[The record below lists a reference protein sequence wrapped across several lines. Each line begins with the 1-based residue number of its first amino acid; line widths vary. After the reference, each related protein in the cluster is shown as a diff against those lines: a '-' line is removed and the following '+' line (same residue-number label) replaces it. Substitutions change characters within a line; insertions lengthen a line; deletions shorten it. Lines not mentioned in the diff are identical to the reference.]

1 MWCKKLSF
9 LEHVVSKLNH
19 SRTDHG
25 TLMLVSNKILYALRC
40 RTLVHNINIV
50 YSLLRKWSSAR
61 TCFSA
66 VSDMQVLRGRLD
78 VAASARAF
86 WMVACSTVCKF
97 VANPSAAQTRMKAD
111 EQPQSETNMFLKR
124 HLDVTKTYKEVVL
137 HCGLLQDNQFSCSNK
152 FSI

>member
-1 MWCKKLSF
+1 
-9 LEHVVSKLNH
+9 
-19 SRTDHG
+19 
-25 TLMLVSNKILYALRC
+25 
-40 RTLVHNINIV
+40 
-50 YSLLRKWSSAR
+50 
-61 TCFSA
+61 
-66 VSDMQVLRGRLD
+66 MQVLRGRLD

-137 HCGLLQDNQFSCSNK
+137 HCGLLRDNQFSCSNK